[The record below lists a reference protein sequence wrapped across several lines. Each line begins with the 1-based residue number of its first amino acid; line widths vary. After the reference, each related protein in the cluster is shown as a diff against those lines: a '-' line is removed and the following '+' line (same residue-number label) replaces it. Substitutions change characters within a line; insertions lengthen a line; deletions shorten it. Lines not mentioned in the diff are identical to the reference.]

1 MHWRLRS
8 IPGYAFVLGMVTDLI
23 ERIRAAL
30 RKKGV
35 TAVDLAHRAGL
46 HRNTLSGVDGEEW
59 NPTAATLKA
68 IEPHLASIEADT
80 WVPLGPDDRIA
91 A

>member
-1 MHWRLRS
+1 MQ
-8 IPGYAFVLGMVTDLI
+8 GMVTDLI

-35 TAVDLAHRAGL
+35 TAVALAHKAGL
-46 HRNTLSGVDGEEW
+46 HRNTLSGVDRDDW
-59 NPTAATLKA
+59 NPTATTLKA
-68 IEPHLASIEADT
+68 LEPHILAIEADR
-80 WVPLGPDDRIA
+80 WEPDEPLERVA

>member
-1 MHWRLRS
+1 MR
-8 IPGYAFVLGMVTDLI
+8 GMVTDLI

-30 RKKGV
+30 HKKGV
-35 TAVDLAHRAGL
+35 TAVAVAQKAGL
-46 HRNTLSGVDGEEW
+46 HRNTLSGVDREDW

-68 IEPHLASIEADT
+68 LEPHILAIEADE
-80 WVPLGPDDRIA
+80 WEPPEAEELA

>member
-1 MHWRLRS
+1 M
-8 IPGYAFVLGMVTDLI
+8 PDMVTDLI

-30 RKKGV
+30 RKKGI
-35 TAVDLAHRAGL
+35 TAVDLAHSANL
-46 HRNTLSGVDGEEW
+46 HRNTLSGVERDDW

-68 IEPHLASIEADT
+68 LEPHILAIEAGE
-80 WVPLGPDDRIA
+80 WVPVERA

>member
-1 MHWRLRS
+1 
-8 IPGYAFVLGMVTDLI
+8 MVTDLI

-35 TAVDLAHRAGL
+35 TAVDLAHKAGL
-46 HRNTLSGVDGEEW
+46 HRNTLSGVDRGDW

-68 IEPHLASIEADT
+68 IEPHLIAIEADEWT
-80 WVPLGPDDRIA
+80 PLDPEARVA

>member
-1 MHWRLRS
+1 
-8 IPGYAFVLGMVTDLI
+8 MVTDLI

-35 TAVDLAHRAGL
+35 TAVALAYAARL
-46 HRNTLSGVDGEEW
+46 HRNTLSGVERDDW

-68 IEPHLASIEADT
+68 LEPHIAAIEADE
-80 WVPLGPDDRIA
+80 WAPVDPDAREA